1 MNGGDSPVLSVYL
14 PEDLTDESV
23 HAISD
28 FLNTISQ
35 TFDQMYAN
43 ALKRPSY
50 SQEDRISTFEC
61 EIGDDE
67 DPF

>member
-1 MNGGDSPVLSVYL
+1 MNSGDSPVLSVYL
-14 PEDLTDESV
+14 PDDLSDESI

-35 TFDQMYAN
+35 SFDQMYRRT
-43 ALKRPSY
+43 LSRPPY
-50 SQEDRISTFEC
+50 IQEDRISTFEC
-61 EIGDDE
+61 KIGDDE